1 MSSSPGAPQAAA
13 TTDESLPQGVLPLWA
28 VFGVALGILAPAS
41 TLALAIGVIM
51 SQVGALSWITWA
63 VTSVLVLGFAGG
75 ISWLA
80 KRFTTTGGI
89 YGLTT
94 RAAGRGPG
102 FFVMFAHL
110 ASSLVSGPA
119 CVLGAAI
126 YLDAWLRKL
135 GVPYNPW
142 ILAGCS
148 ALIAVAVTALSLR
161 EVKLSAKLLLLIE
174 FLTVI
179 VIVALM
185 VVIVFRVPGGPIDGR
200 QFDFSGFSLTAVLA
214 VAGFSVFSMAGFDH
228 AVTLG
233 REARNPK
240 RAISLAVIG
249 SVSACGLLYLIGTYI
264 IVLGFRDLS
273 IEDALNAPLDVL
285 AQRYGV
291 GWLAHLIDPG
301 VAISFFGSTLGIMA
315 GTSRTVYTMARDG
328 MLPKAL
334 SGVDPVHKTP
344 RTAVLAIGTLYVVV
358 AVLGA
363 LLARATTTYAL
374 LGTFAGYMLV
384 ASYGATVLAA
394 GWYAMKTRTLGFGIA
409 VSTVLAAFGSGLIYW
424 NSFNPFPQ
432 GAKFWVAI
440 IFFVA
445 VIAIIGGYAYLK
457 ARKPEVARQIGETDR
472 QTDAE
477 VDAAAVTEVDLTE
490 FDRPTADEPVTT
502 R

>member
-1 MSSSPGAPQAAA
+1 MTTSPPT
-13 TTDESLPQGVLPLWA
+13 TTDTSTSEDLPQGVLPLWA
-28 VFGVALGILAPAS
+28 VFGVSLGILAPAS

-51 SQVGALSWITWA
+51 QQVGALSWVTWA
-63 VTSVLVLGFAGG
+63 VTSLLVLGFAGG
-75 ISWLA
+75 IAWLA
-80 KRFTTTGGI
+80 RRFTTTGGI

-102 FFVMFAHL
+102 YFVMFAHL

-148 ALIAVAVTALSLR
+148 AVVAIAVTALSLR

-174 FLTVI
+174 FLTIIVI
-179 VIVALM
+179 VILF
-185 VVIVFRVPGGPIDGR
+185 VVILVRVPGGPVDGR
-200 QFDFSGFSLTAVLA
+200 QFDFSGFSMAAILA
-214 VAGFSVFSMAGFDH
+214 TAGFSVFSMAGFDH

-240 RAISLAVIG
+240 RAISLAVVG
-249 SVSACGLLYLIGTYI
+249 SVSACGLLYLAGTYV
-264 IVLGFRDLS
+264 IVLGFRDVPMDG
-273 IEDALNAPLDVL
+273 IDAPLDVL
-285 AQRYGV
+285 ATHYDV
-291 GWLAHLIDPG
+291 GWLAHLINPG

-315 GTSRTVYTMARDG
+315 GTSRTVYTMACDG

-334 SGVDPVHKTP
+334 SGVDPVHRTP
-344 RTAVLAIGTLYVVV
+344 RTAVLTLGAIYLIVS
-358 AVLGA
+358 VLGA
-363 LLARATTTYAL
+363 LLARATTTYSL

-394 GWYAMKTRTLGFGIA
+394 GWYAMRTRSVGFGIGIS
-409 VSTVLAAFGSGLIYW
+409 VLLAAFGSGLIYW
-424 NSFNPFPQ
+424 KSFNPFPE
-432 GAKFWVAI
+432 GNRFWVAI

-445 VIAIIGGYAYLK
+445 VVGIVGSWAWLK
-457 ARKPEVARQIGETDR
+457 RNRPTVAAQVGESDR
-472 QTDAE
+472 RTDAD
-477 VDAAAVTEVDLTE
+477 VDEAEGVETSA
-490 FDRPTADEPVTT
+490 
-502 R
+502 

>member
-1 MSSSPGAPQAAA
+1 MVQSLDATGTTPLPDTAPDANS
-13 TTDESLPQGVLPLWA
+13 DDRSLPQGVLPLWA
-28 VFGVALGILAPAS
+28 VFGVSLGILAPAS

-51 SQVGALSWITWA
+51 AQVGALSWVTWA

-80 KRFTTTGGI
+80 KRFTTTGGV

-148 ALIAVAVTALSLR
+148 AAIAVAVTALSLR

-174 FLTVI
+174 FCTVL

-185 VVIVFRVPGGPIDGR
+185 IVILFRVPGGPIDSR
-200 QFDFSGFSLTAVLA
+200 QFDFSGFSITAVLA

-240 RAISLAVIG
+240 KAISLAVIG
-249 SVSACGLLYLIGTYI
+249 SVSACGLLYLVGTYV
-264 IVLGFRDLS
+264 IVLGFRDMPLD
-273 IEDALNAPLDVL
+273 EALNAPLDAL
-285 AQRYGV
+285 ADHYGV

-315 GTSRTVYTMARDG
+315 GTSRTVYTMSRDG
-328 MLPKAL
+328 MLPKVL

-344 RTAVLAIGTLYVVV
+344 RNAVLGIGALYVVV

-363 LLARATTTYAL
+363 LLARATTTYGL

-384 ASYGATVLAA
+384 ATYGATVLAA
-394 GWYAMKTRTLGFGIA
+394 GWYAMKTRTIGLGIA
-409 VSTVLAAFGSGLIYW
+409 AATVLAAFGSAVIYW

-440 IFFVA
+440 IFFVSI
-445 VIAIIGGYAYLK
+445 VAIVGGYAYLK
-457 ARKPEVARQIGETDR
+457 ARRPEIIRRVGETDR
-472 QTDAE
+472 QTDAD
-477 VDAAAVTEVDLTE
+477 VNAAAETEVDL
-490 FDRPTADEPVTT
+490 AG
-502 R
+502 